1 MLRSQKMGYYNLVMS
16 REAAWEIINRLGNI
30 DSLHFQDMLP
40 ELMHTGTFPNPISNP
55 SPSLR

>member
-1 MLRSQKMGYYNLVMS
+1 MGYYNLVMS